1 MRSLAVAIAVALGLP
16 ALALAQDEGLPP
28 PPPPPAYDGDVP
40 LPPPPSGTRPLSQLD
55 PQLPRPAPA
64 PARRPAGALPP
75 SGAVQGGAIGESP
88 IAAAGAQAAPLHPDE
103 TIGHW
108 RYAMASGV
116 AGRFG
121 GMQLDKDR
129 ENPGVLLYF
138 GAQADG
144 LWSEG
149 FGKSARLRLR
159 MFTGGESEVYLPSD
173 GEVEGAFMIGR
184 REFRFVLGRLEVARY
199 PALGMQVLAQLATLP
214 CFEGSLPLLGD
225 TMRLYYYVSPVEAS
239 FVRYYGDA
247 HISHSAAWATESDVP
262 VAASAGRLRW
272 TLLLP
277 PSVLLSLQGDLM
289 KMWNKADLLL
299 AGEASLGYQVL
310 EGSAVFNVAVRWDQ
324 FRRRGL
330 APETSAT
337 DSEMK
342 LLGIATLVF

>member
-1 MRSLAVAIAVALGLP
+1 MRRLAVAIAVALGLP
-16 ALALAQDEGLPP
+16 VLTVAEDEPLPP
-28 PPPPPAYDGDVP
+28 PPPPPAYEGDVP
-40 LPPPPSGTRPLSQLD
+40 LPPPPTGTRPLSQLD
-55 PQLPRPAPA
+55 PRLPPAPRATPA
-64 PARRPAGALPP
+64 PSRT
-75 SGAVQGGAIGESP
+75 AVPGGSFQGGAIGEAP
-88 IAAAGAQAAPLHPDE
+88 IAPAGAPAAPLHPDE
-103 TIGHW
+103 TTGHW

-121 GMQLDKDR
+121 GMQLDADR

-149 FGKSARLRLR
+149 FGKAARLRLR
-159 MFTGGESEVYLPSD
+159 MFTGGETEVYLPSD
-173 GEVEGAFMIGR
+173 GEIEGAFMIGR
-184 REFRFVLGRLEVARY
+184 REFRFVLGRVEVGRY
-199 PALGMQVLAQLATLP
+199 PALGVQVLAQLATLP

-239 FVRYYGDA
+239 FVRYHGDA
-247 HISHSAAWATESDVP
+247 HIEHSAGWASESDVP
-262 VAASAGRLRW
+262 VAASAGRVRW

-277 PSVLLSLQGDLM
+277 PSVLLSLQGDVM
-289 KMWNKADLLL
+289 KMWNKTDTYL

-310 EGSAVFNVAVRWDQ
+310 EGSAVFNVAARWDQ

-330 APETSAT
+330 APETSET
-337 DSEMK
+337 DGEMK

>member
-1 MRSLAVAIAVALGLP
+1 MRRLAVAIA
-16 ALALAQDEGLPP
+16 LAFGAPVLAQDEALPP
-28 PPPPPAYDGDVP
+28 PPPPPAYEGDVP
-40 LPPPPSGTRPLSQLD
+40 LPPPPSGTRPLPQLD
-55 PQLPRPAPA
+55 PRLPQRPAPA
-64 PARRPAGALPP
+64 HAAPP
-75 SGAVQGGAIGESP
+75 SGAFQGGAIGESP
-88 IAAAGAQAAPLHPDE
+88 VAPAGSPAAPLHPDE

-108 RYAMASGV
+108 RYAMASGL

-121 GMQLDKDR
+121 GMQLDADR

-173 GEVEGAFMIGR
+173 GEIEGAFMIGR
-184 REFRFVLGRLEVARY
+184 REFRFVLGRLEVGRY
-199 PALGMQVLAQLATLP
+199 PALGVEVLAQLATLP

-239 FVRYYGDA
+239 FVRYHGDA
-247 HISHSAAWATESDVP
+247 HIEHSAAWASESDVP

-289 KMWNKADLLL
+289 KMWNKADTFL

-310 EGSAVFNVAVRWDQ
+310 DGSAVFNVSARWDRY
-324 FRRRGL
+324 RRRGL
-330 APETSAT
+330 GAETSET
-337 DSEMK
+337 DGEMK
-342 LLGIATLVF
+342 LLAIASLVF

>member
-1 MRSLAVAIAVALGLP
+1 MRRLAVAIA
-16 ALALAQDEGLPP
+16 LAFGAPVLAQDEALPP
-28 PPPPPAYDGDVP
+28 PPPPPAYEGDVP
-40 LPPPPSGTRPLSQLD
+40 LPPPPSGTRSLPQLD
-55 PQLPRPAPA
+55 PRLPPAQRPAPPHA
-64 PARRPAGALPP
+64 ALP
-75 SGAVQGGAIGESP
+75 SGAFQGGAIGESP
-88 IAAAGAQAAPLHPDE
+88 VAPAGSPAAPLHPDE

-121 GMQLDKDR
+121 GMQLDPDR

-173 GEVEGAFMIGR
+173 GEIEGAFMIGR
-184 REFRFVLGRLEVARY
+184 REFRFVLGRLEVGRY
-199 PALGMQVLAQLATLP
+199 PALGVDVLAQLATLP

-239 FVRYYGDA
+239 FVRYHGDA
-247 HISHSAAWATESDVP
+247 HIEHSAAWASESDVP

-289 KMWNKADLLL
+289 KMWNKADTFL

-310 EGSAVFNVAVRWDQ
+310 DGSAVFNVSARWDRY
-324 FRRRGL
+324 RRRGL
-330 APETSAT
+330 GAETSET
-337 DSEMK
+337 DGEMK
-342 LLGIATLVF
+342 LLAIASLVF